1 MGDVCIPRILAFV
14 HGALPT
20 CRYLGVDERGHLRR
34 RLREQTTVAACA
46 EACCDELV
54 AAGLSL
60 PSVYF
65 DRAGRLRCYASRGYW
80 QVLDGF
86 PPEFGVI
93 AATVR
98 TGEAH
103 FVSTSECDIYLQAAP
118 SIVSE
123 ICVPVVHEGRA
134 IGAVNVES
142 TVPFGQDQFDLVEA
156 VAALLG
162 ERIDELGG
170 LDEPAGWRLL
180 AAQVA
185 RLGQLVDSTEIVQCA
200 LETATTLTSA
210 SSALL
215 ANRSGRGGLAHLTA
229 VGALSDVLHRLPE
242 SCLAEISRWVSGPR
256 SCYSVGEPEGQ
267 GFTGQDSLR
276 LRGVGSLLVV
286 ALSAHNDQL
295 GFLLVADERPVLP
308 MPEVVE
314 QMEVLGSLVASAL
327 EHAIHVEQLVELA
340 RRDPLTGLG
349 HAGAFSGRLDELT
362 RSGARHAVLS
372 IDLDHFKRINDE
384 QGHDAGDRALCAA
397 GKAMN
402 DALRMEDCLF
412 RTGGDEFAVAVPV
425 RDEADALRIAD
436 RIQRAARRVGLPV
449 SIGVA
454 VLEPGEA
461 DARLAFARADAAL
474 YSVKRRGRDGTAL
487 AHPDQKVGGLA
498 PTTSW

>member
-1 MGDVCIPRILAFV
+1 M
-14 HGALPT
+14 
-20 CRYLGVDERGHLRR
+20 DERDLRR
-34 RLREQTTVAACA
+34 RLREQTTIAGCA
-46 EACCDELV
+46 EVCCDALV
-54 AAGLSL
+54 RAGVAL
-60 PSVYF
+60 PSVYI

-98 TGEAH
+98 TGTPH
-103 FVSTSECDIYLQAAP
+103 FVRTEECDIYLEAAP
-118 SIVSE
+118 SVVAE
-123 ICVPVVHEGRA
+123 ICVPVFHDGVVV
-134 IGAVNVES
+134 GAVNVES
-142 TVPFGQDQFDLVEA
+142 TTSLGQEQFDLVA
-156 VAALLG
+156 TLASVLS
-162 ERIDELGG
+162 ERISELGG
-170 LDEPAGWRLL
+170 VDEPSGWRLL
-180 AAQVA
+180 ADQVA
-185 RLGQLVDSTEIVQCA
+185 RLGQLVDSTEIVGCA
-200 LETATTLTSA
+200 LDTATRLTSA

-215 ANRSGRGGLAHLTA
+215 ANRSGRGGLAPLTA
-229 VGALSDVLHRLPE
+229 TGPLGTALHRLPE

-256 SCYSVGEPEGQ
+256 SCYSVGEPDGH

-276 LRGVGSLLVV
+276 LLGVGSLLVV

-308 MPEVVE
+308 MPEIVE

-349 HAGAFSGRLDELT
+349 HAGAFSKRLDDLA

-384 QGHDAGDRALCAA
+384 QGHDAGDRALVAA
-397 GKAMN
+397 GNAMN
-402 DALRMEDCLF
+402 AALRIEDCLF

-436 RIQRAARRVGLPV
+436 RIQRAARRIGLPV

-461 DARLAFARADAAL
+461 DARLAFSRADAAL

-487 AHPDQKVGGLA
+487 AHPDQNVGHLA
-498 PTTSW
+498 PTPSW

>member
-1 MGDVCIPRILAFV
+1 
-14 HGALPT
+14 
-20 CRYLGVDERGHLRR
+20 VDERDLRR
-34 RLREQTTVAACA
+34 RLREQTTIAGCA
-46 EACCDELV
+46 EVCCEELV
-54 AAGLSL
+54 LAGLTL

-65 DRAGRLRCYASRGYW
+65 DRAGRLRCYAASGYW

-98 TGEAH
+98 TGTPH
-103 FVSTSECDIYLQAAP
+103 FVDTADCDVYLQAAP
-118 SIVSE
+118 SVVSE
-123 ICVPVVHEGRA
+123 ICVPVFHDGQV

-142 TVPFGQDQFDLVEA
+142 TTPYGQEEFDLV
-156 VAALLG
+156 VAFAAALG
-162 ERIDELGG
+162 ERINELGG
-170 LDEPAGWRLL
+170 IEAPTGWRLL

-185 RLGQLVDSTEIVQCA
+185 RLGQLVESAEIVQCA
-200 LETATTLTSA
+200 LDTATRLTSA

-215 ANRSGRGGLAHLTA
+215 ANRSGRGGLAPLTA
-229 VGALSDVLHRLPE
+229 TGALSDVLHGLPE

-256 SCYSVGEPEGQ
+256 SCYSVGEPDGQ

-308 MPEVVE
+308 MPEIVE

-340 RRDPLTGLG
+340 RRDPLTKLG
-349 HAGAFSGRLDELT
+349 HAGAFSSRLEQLA

-402 DALRMEDCLF
+402 DALRIEDCLF

-436 RIQRAARRVGLPV
+436 RIQRAARRIGLPV

-454 VLEPGEA
+454 VLEPGEG

-487 AHPDQKVGGLA
+487 AHPDRQVAGLA
-498 PTTSW
+498 PTTTW